1 VLETA
6 GFDVRSA
13 LGEDDAI
20 TTIQAVQCGTL
31 LMCYSLSKRARKS
44 LAQEF
49 RRYCPKARIIAIT
62 NQKLDGPDY
71 ADSFVLWSGRPRNSH
86 PDNLE
91 WGIT

>member
-1 VLETA
+1 MPSKVISVGADPELLRLRHAVLETA

-49 RRYCPKARIIAIT
+49 RRYCPGVDVSIVPPDWMVAQRSII
-62 NQKLDGPDY
+62 
-71 ADSFVLWSGRPRNSH
+71 W
-86 PDNLE
+86 
-91 WGIT
+91 